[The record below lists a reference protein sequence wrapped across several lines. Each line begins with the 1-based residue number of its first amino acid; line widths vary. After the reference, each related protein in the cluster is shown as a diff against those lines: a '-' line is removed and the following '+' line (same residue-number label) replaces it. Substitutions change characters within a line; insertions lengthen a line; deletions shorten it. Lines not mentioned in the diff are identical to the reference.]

1 MQRSPSLCNTKTH
14 TLANT
19 VLIIAKWLAFH
30 ASTSKVEKLLHTEYH
45 EYQDRRTG
53 GVMPACNVY
62 HVPKNVQP
70 LIDYITPGIKLLAPT
85 DELTE
90 QGRQLLKKRGH
101 QAPPGSRYNPSK
113 PTPKPATKW
122 QPSPAGYSLS
132 THGGHNQS
140 DLSTCD
146 IAITPACVAALYQ
159 IPPAPKDVNPNNT
172 MGIFEAELQYWDQLD
187 LDLFFTNFTHWIPNG
202 THPIDNNV
210 DGGVAQTTNVSEAG
224 GESMLDLEV
233 RKP

>member
-1 MQRSPSLCNTKTH
+1 M
-14 TLANT
+14 
-19 VLIIAKWLAFH
+19 LIIAKWLAFH
-30 ASTSKVEKLLHTEYH
+30 ASTSKVEKLLYAEYH

-53 GVMPACNVY
+53 GVMPACHAY

-90 QGRQLLKKRGH
+90 QGRQLLEKRGD
-101 QAPPGSRYNPSK
+101 PSK
-113 PTPKPATKW
+113 PAPKLATKW
-122 QPSPAGYSLS
+122 HPSPAGYSLS
-132 THGGHNQS
+132 PHGGHNQS

-146 IAITPACVAALYQ
+146 IAITPACVAALYH
-159 IPPAPKDVNPNNT
+159 IPPAPKHVDPSNT
-172 MGIFEAELQYWDQLD
+172 MGVFEAELQYWDQLD

-210 DGGVAQTTNVSEAG
+210 DGGVAQTANVSEAG

-233 RKP
+233 GKP